1 MTLDAAI
8 LNSLRAATWAS
19 GAELSARL
27 GVTRAAI
34 WARIEELRSL
44 GYQIEASPHSGY
56 RLLGCPDRL
65 HADDLISRLGVVR
78 VIGRDIRVF
87 QETTS
92 TSDVLEKL
100 ARDGVRE
107 GMVVF
112 AESQTRGRGR
122 LGRAWISPP
131 GKGLWFSVLL
141 RPTLRPQ
148 AATRLT
154 VAAAVALSRAI
165 RRELPL
171 RPEIKWPNDLMI
183 HGRKIAGVLTELT
196 GELDSIHY
204 VSLGI
209 GVNVNLERDD
219 LAPAVRDVA
228 TSLKLALGRPVDR
241 PALAAAI
248 LHELDETYAATRN
261 DDFAVLADEWSAQC
275 TTLGRHISVHTG
287 QRRIVGR
294 AESLDDEGA
303 LLLRT
308 DSGHLERIIG
318 GDVSVEK

>member
-8 LNSLRAATWAS
+8 LGALRAAPWAS

-34 WARIEELRSL
+34 WARIEELRRL

-56 RLLGCPDRL
+56 RLLGSPDRI
-65 HADDLISRLGVVR
+65 HADDLIARLGVVR
-78 VIGRDIRVF
+78 VVGRDIRVF

-92 TSDVLEKL
+92 TSDILEKL

-107 GMVVF
+107 GMVIF
-112 AESQTRGRGR
+112 AESQSRGRGR
-122 LGRAWISPP
+122 LGRQWVSPP

-141 RPTLRPQ
+141 RPPLRPQ

-171 RPEIKWPNDLMI
+171 RPEIKWPNDIML
-183 HGRKIAGVLTELT
+183 HGRKIAGVLTELS
-196 GELDSIHY
+196 GELDSIRH

-209 GVNVNLERDD
+209 GVNVNLDESE
-219 LAPAVRDVA
+219 LPPAVRSSA
-228 TSLKLALGRPVDR
+228 TSLKLALGRPADR
-241 PALAAAI
+241 PALAAGI
-248 LHELDETYAATRN
+248 LRELDNTYAAVV
-261 DDFAVLADEWSAQC
+261 DDRFSAVAEEWSSQC
-275 TTLGRHISVHTG
+275 STLGRLVAVHTG
-287 QRRIVGR
+287 HRRIVGR
-294 AESLDDEGA
+294 AESLDEEGA

-308 DSGHLERIIG
+308 DSGHLERIVG
-318 GDVSVEK
+318 GDVTLEK

>member
-8 LNSLRAATWAS
+8 LSALRAAPWTS
-19 GAELSARL
+19 GADLSHRL

-34 WARIEELRSL
+34 WARIEELREL
-44 GYQIEASPHSGY
+44 GYQIEASPHRGY
-56 RLLGCPDRL
+56 RLLGSPDRL
-65 HADDLISRLGVVR
+65 HADDLAARLGLVR

-107 GMVVF
+107 GMVIF

-122 LGRAWISPP
+122 LGRSWVSPP

-141 RPTLRPQ
+141 RPPLRPQ
-148 AATRLT
+148 GVTRIT
-154 VAAAVALSRAI
+154 VAAAVAVARAI
-165 RRELPL
+165 RAELPL
-171 RPEIKWPNDLMI
+171 QVEIKWPNDLML

-196 GELDSIHY
+196 GELDSVHH

-209 GVNVNLERDD
+209 GVNVNLGAED
-219 LAPAVRDVA
+219 LPPAIGRGA
-228 TSLKLALGRPVDR
+228 TSLRLALGRPADR
-241 PALAAAI
+241 PALAARI
-248 LHELDETYAATRN
+248 LRELDTAYAQVL
-261 DDFAVLADEWSAQC
+261 DDRFTPLVVEWSALC
-275 TTLGRHISVHTG
+275 STLGRHVSVLTG
-287 QRRIVGR
+287 SRRIAGR

-303 LLLRT
+303 LLVRT
-308 DSGHLERIIG
+308 EHGRLEQIMG
-318 GDVSVEK
+318 GDVTLEK